1 MYEVEPIC
9 AHGHRVC
16 CCGAASARIYGIE
29 GQIRYNVD
37 ANLNLNAGATWTHA
51 RYRSFPNAPF
61 YGYCDPAAGFPSSTF
76 CASGP
81 GSIVET
87 TVNASGD
94 HMQRSPDYTANVG
107 ASYRMPTPNVG
118 DFTLSGNLYY
128 TSSFFFDPE
137 QQFEQGGYAL
147 LSLRLQWVDPS
158 QHYTVAIFGDNL
170 TDKRY
175 QTQVLYTTIGIGS
188 VWSSPATYG
197 VSLGV
202 KF

>member
-1 MYEVEPIC
+1 
-9 AHGHRVC
+9 
-16 CCGAASARIYGIE
+16 
-29 GQIRYNVD
+29 
-37 ANLNLNAGATWTHA
+37 
-51 RYRSFPNAPF
+51 
-61 YGYCDPAAGFPSSTF
+61 
-76 CASGP
+76 
-81 GSIVET
+81 
-87 TVNASGD
+87 
-94 HMQRSPDYTANVG
+94 MQRSPDYSANVG
-107 ASYRMPTPNVG
+107 ASYRMPTATAG

-175 QTQVLYTTIGIGS
+175 QTQVLYNTIGIGS